1 MKPNDLKNIYS
12 NSTQDF
18 HNAMLCSLVRLNE
31 KAQRR
36 YKRHRVLK
44 LVIICIII
52 ACLCTTSVLAASNF
66 YGVFTDKVS
75 NYGMNVNIVTEEDK
89 KLPEYVK
96 LTLDY
101 LPEDVIVTPYTLG
114 EKYSLKGQA
123 VFKCCSFSVV
133 LLDDEFNITNS
144 YIVDSNEKI
153 INGNRVIINTR
164 KFEDKSDI
172 TQTIF
177 YEYFDDLGAVL
188 VGWCDNTVTDEEVEL
203 IIAGAE
209 VSEGT
214 EDDHFERVDLASELS
229 EQITNHQEEEEY
241 LYGIVDP
248 YESNYEAGIYGKS
261 FEYEDEGDF
270 SVNVKSFELH
280 DNVSDIDK
288 NNFNFIE
295 YRYNEPDDTY
305 ETYFDENGDIIPD
318 YTRIQTDYGDGINS
332 IDKSNEVEAKRHFVL
347 AELEITG
354 LKPLDDYNIGFD
366 IMDLLL
372 MNLKYDDNDKL
383 TQESKEYAVGTM
395 VYNNGVDEG
404 MNLLWIDEGET
415 RGVVVGFF
423 VDEDHLDN
431 LYFSVVSR
439 NINSDIENE
448 KIICFP
454 FER

>member
-12 NSTQDF
+12 SSTQDF

-101 LPEDVIVTPYTLG
+101 LPEDVIVTPNTLG

-123 VFKCCSFSVV
+123 VFKNCSFSVV

-188 VGWCDNTVTDEEVEL
+188 VGWCDNMVTDEEVEL

-214 EDDHFERVDLASELS
+214 EDDYFERVDLASELS
-229 EQITNHQEEEEY
+229 EQITNYQEEEEY

-280 DNVSDIDK
+280 DNVSDLDK

-354 LKPLDDYNIGFD
+354 LRPLDDYNIGFD

-383 TQESKEYAVGTM
+383 TQESKEYAMGTM

-404 MNLLWIDEGET
+404 MNLLCIGEGET
-415 RGVVVGFF
+415 RDVIVGFF

-439 NINSDIENE
+439 RWSAIDNREDAV
-448 KIICFP
+448 CFP
-454 FER
+454 LER

>member
-1 MKPNDLKNIYS
+1 M
-12 NSTQDF
+12 
-18 HNAMLCSLVRLNE
+18 
-31 KAQRR
+31 
-36 YKRHRVLK
+36 
-44 LVIICIII
+44 
-52 ACLCTTSVLAASNF
+52 
-66 YGVFTDKVS
+66 
-75 NYGMNVNIVTEEDK
+75 
-89 KLPEYVK
+89 
-96 LTLDY
+96 DY
-101 LPEDVIVTPYTLG
+101 LPKGVIVIPNTLG
-114 EKYSLKGQA
+114 EKYSLNGQA
-123 VFKCCSFSVV
+123 VFKNCSFSVV

-229 EQITNHQEEEEY
+229 EQITNHREEEEY

-261 FEYEDEGDF
+261 FEYEDDF

-280 DNVSDIDK
+280 DNVSDLYK

-295 YRYNEPDDTY
+295 YRYHEPDDTY

-354 LKPLDDYNIGFD
+354 LKPLDDYIGFD

-383 TQESKEYAVGTM
+383 SQESKEYAMGTM
-395 VYNNGVDEG
+395 VYNNGVDRG
-404 MNLLWIDEGET
+404 MNLLCINEGEA
-415 RGVVVGFF
+415 RHVVVGFF
-423 VDEDHLDN
+423 VNEDHLDN

-439 NINSDIENE
+439 TWSAIDNREDAV
-448 KIICFP
+448 CFP
-454 FER
+454 LER